1 MVEEV
6 TRYTATARRSG
17 GWWMVQCDQL
27 PGALSQVRSL
37 AKAADVHREA
47 IAFVSGQAAD
57 EIDVDVHAELAP
69 DLAAELE
76 VAEKLAEAARD
87 SLDAASRKRRDVA
100 RQLAQQGVTMRDIG
114 TLFGVSHQRAQQL
127 VSDCPTPPL
136 RPKPG
141 RNSPMDPMGGDPPN
155 SAGSDPDP
163 APDAWNPKLISS
175 LSSGVSGRGLGGSG
189 HRGR

>member
-1 MVEEV
+1 VVEEV

-76 VAEKLAEAARD
+76 AAEKLAEAARD
-87 SLDAASRKRRDVA
+87 SLDAAGRKRRAVA
-100 RQLAQQGVTMRDIG
+100 RQLAQQGITMRDIG

-127 VSDCPTPPL
+127 VSD
-136 RPKPG
+136 
-141 RNSPMDPMGGDPPN
+141 
-155 SAGSDPDP
+155 
-163 APDAWNPKLISS
+163 
-175 LSSGVSGRGLGGSG
+175 
-189 HRGR
+189 